1 MGEYVKEFAKSNGY
15 DEPVVLRT
23 KKDLVDAAK
32 NPEEKSFIENMQEG
46 EHYPGYYE
54 NGKIHIYLEGSTGSK
69 ELRETFI
76 HESVHADNDTDPS
89 RVESLVYSITD
100 MNTLT
105 RRDLESVIEK
115 LVHATHYTDE
125 ARKLPEDEALHMLA
139 DEALAH
145 LVEYAQRNGI
155 RAISEITNNPTL
167 LNVAEKAFKEREND
181 RRRKEGLDSRGDT
194 EQGENIN
201 AIPSKKDSGTHVKN
215 TEGESGNIGLG
226 STDKGTRNAE
236 GQREVDKTQ
245 RTNLLVIRL

>member
-1 MGEYVKEFAKSNGY
+1 M
-15 DEPVVLRT
+15 
-23 KKDLVDAAK
+23 
-32 NPEEKSFIENMQEG
+32 
-46 EHYPGYYE
+46 
-54 NGKIHIYLEGSTGSK
+54 
-69 ELRETFI
+69 
-76 HESVHADNDTDPS
+76 
-89 RVESLVYSITD
+89 
-100 MNTLT
+100 
-105 RRDLESVIEK
+105 
-115 LVHATHYTDE
+115 
-125 ARKLPEDEALHMLA
+125 
-139 DEALAH
+139 
-145 LVEYAQRNGI
+145 EYAQRNGI

-245 RTNLLVIRL
+245 RTNTTRDPLVETTKAAFEQSKAEYLNALKEGKTGKELENAELHYKFSWITKM